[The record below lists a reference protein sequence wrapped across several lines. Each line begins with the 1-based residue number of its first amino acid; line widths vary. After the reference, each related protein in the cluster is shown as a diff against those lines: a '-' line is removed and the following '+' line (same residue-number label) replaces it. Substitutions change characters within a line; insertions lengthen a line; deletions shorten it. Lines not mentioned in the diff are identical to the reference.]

1 MPAMRASRHERR
13 SAGLRRA
20 ARLGAGAVA
29 AVAVVLA
36 SARVPEARRAD
47 DRLERVVT
55 VAPGR
60 AIAIRVPNGTV
71 RITGQAGRRDVRL
84 VVVRRAPT
92 AAALAAVPPVLDTAD
107 GGLGLDTAPGP
118 PAASR
123 AVQADVQLEV
133 PPEITL
139 DPITIDEGRLD
150 LAGLSGA
157 VRATIAQGPVK
168 ADAVAGVLRLES
180 TIGSVEVTRA
190 RLTDGGL
197 IRLRA
202 FNGDVRLSFATPPE
216 DARIMALALNGTIT
230 SKVPLTSREGWGPR
244 WGEASI
250 GAATR
255 VVSLDVVSGAITIE
269 VPGR

>member
-1 MPAMRASRHERR
+1 MWAFRRRPRRPGAS
-13 SAGLRRA
+13 
-20 ARLGAGAVA
+20 GAGGRRRGLLVA
-29 AVAVVLA
+29 AVLIVAAAL
-36 SARVPEARRAD
+36 RLDARRAD
-47 DRLERVVT
+47 DRLERVVM

-60 AIAIRVPNGTV
+60 AIAVRVPRGAV
-71 RITGQAGRRDVRL
+71 RVTGQAGRLDVRL

-92 AAALAAVPPVLDTAD
+92 AAALAAVPLRLDTAA
-107 GGLGLDTAPGP
+107 GGLQLDTAPGP

-123 AVQADVQLEV
+123 AIEAEVLLEV
-133 PPEITL
+133 PTGITL
-139 DPITIDEGRLD
+139 DPIVIDEGRLD

-157 VRATIAQGPVK
+157 VRATIAQGPVR
-168 ADAVAGVLRLES
+168 AEAVGGVLRLEA

-202 FNGDVRLSFATPPE
+202 FNGDVRLAFAAPPG

-230 SKVPLTSREGWGPR
+230 SEVPLTGREGWGPR
-244 WGEASI
+244 WAEASI

-255 VVSLDVVSGAITIE
+255 VVSLDVVTGAIRIE
-269 VPGR
+269 APRR